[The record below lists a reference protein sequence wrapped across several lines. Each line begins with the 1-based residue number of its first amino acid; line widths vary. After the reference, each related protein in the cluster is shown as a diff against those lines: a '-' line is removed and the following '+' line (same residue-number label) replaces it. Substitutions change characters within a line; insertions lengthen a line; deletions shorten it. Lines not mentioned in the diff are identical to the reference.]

1 MDMQAFMQYTK
12 PLEDN
17 KNVQMQENV
26 LTDIEGTDLGAVE
39 DMITLLGE
47 AKEEVSGKLE
57 ELDEKSDSDTNINT
71 KNNIDLRSEMYN
83 KYKEVMPKKLRDN
96 PRYNYTYYDYLDEE
110 DDENEDE
117 KNE

>member
-47 AKEEVSGKLE
+47 AKEEVSGKME
-57 ELDEKSDSDTNINT
+57 ELGENNESNLNAE
-71 KNNIDLRSEMYN
+71 NNIDLRSEMDN
-83 KYKEVMPKKLRDN
+83 EYKEVMPKKLRDN